1 MEFNGIAFEPI
12 IPIYIMA
19 IFCVVLLVFKRRGV
33 MPYIRQIICVILLFI
48 INLRPMY
55 PSDNITVMSSKMD
68 LNVVFVVD
76 DTISMLG
83 DDQDGYNNRLER
95 AKADMLYIMENLPGA
110 KFCVIAF
117 NNNTHVMTPF
127 TDSIDYIR
135 NAIDSIYPL
144 SPTYATGTNISVCID
159 SVEDVL
165 DDLTE
170 DEESNRQVVLFFMSD
185 GENTDGNR
193 VGNFSDI
200 GEYIAGG
207 AVMGYGTDR
216 GGHMTYYNQVFDEDE
231 PVYDFGQNAAQLAT
245 TRLDEDNLRSVASD
259 LDVPYIEMN
268 HADSFD
274 TILADIREMHETD
287 PEEEVKQGYVDFYY
301 VFVIPLAALVAYE
314 FISLKRR
321 G

>member
-1 MEFNGIAFEPI
+1 MEFNGIVFEPI

-33 MPYIRQIICVILLFI
+33 IPYIRQIICVILLFI

-55 PSDNITVMSSKMD
+55 PSDNITVMASKMD

-76 DTISMLG
+76 DTLSMLG
-83 DDQDGYNNRLER
+83 DDQDGYNTRLER
-95 AKADMLYIMENLPGA
+95 AKADIYYIMEQLPGA
-110 KFCVIAF
+110 KFCVICF

-127 TDSIDYIR
+127 TDSIDYLR
-135 NAIDSIYPL
+135 NAVDSIYPL

-165 DDLTE
+165 EDLTD
-170 DEESNRQVVLFFMSD
+170 DEENGREVVLFFMSD

-193 VGNFSDI
+193 LGNFSDI
-200 GEYIAGG
+200 GEYLSGG

-216 GGHMTYYNQVFDEDE
+216 GGHMLYYSSIRDEE
-231 PVYDFGQNAAQLAT
+231 EEVYDFSAGQSAV
-245 TRLDEDNLRSVASD
+245 TRLDEDNLRDVATD
-259 LDVPYIEMN
+259 LNVPYIEMN

-274 TILADIREMHETD
+274 TVLADIRDMHETD

-301 VFVIPLAALVAYE
+301 VFVAPLSVLIAYE